1 MCGSKGTSTTSSTF
15 TPPANV
21 SANYDYLANQAKSV
35 AATPF
40 QQYQGE
46 MVAGLTPTQE
56 AGIQNV
62 NAAAGLAQPYYQA
75 GTGYVQQGATPFGQQ
90 ALNQYM
96 SPYIGDVVSQTMAN
110 LGETNAQQ
118 RQQLLG
124 NQVSQGAF
132 GGDRG
137 QIAQAEL
144 ARQQNLATGQTLANV
159 LQGGY
164 GQALGQFNADQA
176 RALQAGSTLGQLGT
190 GAQAAGLQGA
200 QAQLSAGAQQ
210 QAVQQAQDVANQQ
223 QFQAAQAYPFQTT
236 QYLGNLLLGIGG
248 QSGGTSLTNAPGPN
262 VGSQILGGLTT
273 LASIPWGSDERLKEN
288 MEPVGETY
296 DGQKIYKFNY
306 KNDGHTMLG
315 LSAQEVEKHHPDA
328 VHKDGEGMRMVDYEK
343 AVNHAAQRGHF
354 AHGGIPDW
362 MGGAVGADG
371 LGRAHYATDGAIP
384 YSDQPSGGSTK
395 PLTLADVMRVS
406 QGLLADRPG
415 GKTNIPTKTPDIP
428 QDGGLMDVAKQL
440 QNATPEQRANM
451 KANIGALRSNL
462 GVATVSPSDVLGE
475 SQGTYSLGL
484 HYASGGVVG
493 RHGYA
498 GDGTVQS
505 PSPDTQTNQ
514 QPQSLFERVTGQ
526 PLSDNARMGLL
537 AAGLGMLSSKS
548 PFFGVGVGEGATAGL
563 GTYYNAL
570 ANQRAY
576 EKQQRELGLTEE
588 QRDIDRQRLAEEKR
602 YHDIESGLRGQEYG
616 WKAYEYLQSGMKYGT
631 LSTGE
636 KGYVDS
642 RNGVEIPEN
651 KFGEYIQG
659 QMAKMP
665 FGANIL
671 GGKTAIGP
679 TASAGVAPAPSANAK
694 LESTTK
700 AGVVPATASTD
711 QPPAPD
717 ETKPIVDAAK
727 AVLNPPVDTSKAA
740 VVPAE
745 TVLNPPKPAQN
756 TALPFKVGA
765 YGVPE
770 LSAEDHYNPDIL
782 TKAAS
787 YLREKYADLRDP
799 QHEAQTKQALEWEK
813 EARDLQNRKIATS
826 SGTEYIATPGVV
838 RPQSVGP
845 KPIGPDDPKSYVD
858 PDTGAVVQVPVD
870 VGYKTTK
877 GWKPDP
883 EVPSNAVLQSGDK
896 FQDTQKT
903 KSAELESELMKG
915 APTLNNA
922 ISAIINYSAAA
933 KSSEFGPTTTD
944 KAKVAGVLKGL
955 HFDSLA
961 DGVLDGT
968 KTLADVADALK
979 STVDQAQ
986 ASAQAAFPKITQNEF
1001 AIQKEEGTPNPDIDP
1016 SAAQR
1021 LSAVRL
1027 APLLYFNAIISAWQ
1041 NEKQKNNTENF
1052 ESYLATWKKA
1062 HPYSLFQDSARKL
1075 VGNFRGTDL
1084 PKNADI
1090 IDNGLYVMPNAPS
1103 KTNSNLYKAAAA
1115 EGIRAGQTFKVSG
1128 VKHQGKEGWSYDAI
1142 TPSDANSTFDTMTHY
1157 PAFQYGVQ

>member
-1 MCGSKGTSTTSSTF
+1 VCGSKGTSTTSSTF
-15 TPPANV
+15 TPPADV
-21 SANYDYLANQAKSV
+21 TANYDYLANQAKSV

-75 GTGYVQQGATPFGQQ
+75 GTDYVQQGATPFGQQ

-164 GQALGQFNADQA
+164 GQALGQFNADQT

-190 GAQAAGLQGA
+190 GAQSAGLQGA
-200 QAQLSAGAQQ
+200 QAQLGAGAQQ

-406 QGLLADRPG
+406 QGLLADKPG
-415 GKTNIPTKTPDIP
+415 GKTNIPKAPSP
-428 QDGGLMDVAKQL
+428 SEEGGLMDVAKQL
-440 QNATPEQRANM
+440 ANATPEQRANM
-451 KANIGALRSNL
+451 RANAGKL
-462 GVATVSPSDVLGE
+462 GLGTANVQDVLGTPG
-475 SQGTYSLGL
+475 QRVGDVGGLYSAPIGPLQQF
-484 HYASGGVVG
+484 ASGGVVG
-493 RHGYA
+493 RHKYA
-498 GDGTVQS
+498 TDGSVQES
-505 PSPDTQTNQ
+505 AQGTQTTD
-514 QPQSLFERVTGQ
+514 QPQSLFERVSGQ

-537 AAGLGMLSSKS
+537 AAGLGMLSSRS

-576 EKQQRELGLTEE
+576 EKQQRELELTEE
-588 QRDIDRQRLAEEKR
+588 QRNIERQRVGIEAAKSPAEIAKLNAETAAAKAGLYSKIWVEGDGFYLTDNTNPYKPPIKITDDQMRPLGNIDPATVPNAPGSATPGSTVVTPKLGEPAPAPKAGQPNPPAQPKPEEIASSTEQWTPVTTVPTDYHYAGQFNLKNTPGAMEKAVSAGDKLMEEQTHKAQGAFDTLYTLDNMDR
-602 YHDIESGLRGQEYG
+602 SFNDVSKTGILSPGQHIDERTTFAEG
-616 WKAYEYLQSGMKYGT
+616 VNTM
-631 LSTGE
+631 
-636 KGYVDS
+636 S
-642 RNGVEIPEN
+642 R
-651 KFGEYIQG
+651 
-659 QMAKMP
+659 
-665 FGANIL
+665 IL
-671 GGKTAIGP
+671 GGSYIYDPKDVAALEELAKDNKRLGFALSKTMGKEPGFIVQQAIG
-679 TASAGVAPAPSANAK
+679 ANPSAANSPLGFHRLTEALRQASMYEQDRQAFYNAYQAK
-694 LESTTK
+694 FGHLNG
-700 AGVVPATASTD
+700 A
-711 QPPAPD
+711 
-717 ETKPIVDAAK
+717 DALFTQ
-727 AVLNPPVDTSKAA
+727 LNPP
-740 VVPAE
+740 
-745 TVLNPPKPAQN
+745 Q
-756 TALPFKVGA
+756 
-765 YGVPE
+765 
-770 LSAEDHYNPDIL
+770 
-782 TKAAS
+782 
-787 YLREKYADLRDP
+787 KYADR
-799 QHEAQTKQALEWEK
+799 
-813 EARDLQNRKIATS
+813 
-826 SGTEYIATPGVV
+826 
-838 RPQSVGP
+838 
-845 KPIGPDDPKSYVD
+845 
-858 PDTGAVVQVPVD
+858 AVVN
-870 VGYKTTK
+870 T
-877 GWKPDP
+877 
-883 EVPSNAVLQSGDK
+883 
-896 FQDTQKT
+896 
-903 KSAELESELMKG
+903 
-915 APTLNNA
+915 
-922 ISAIINYSAAA
+922 
-933 KSSEFGPTTTD
+933 
-944 KAKVAGVLKGL
+944 
-955 HFDSLA
+955 
-961 DGVLDGT
+961 
-968 KTLADVADALK
+968 
-979 STVDQAQ
+979 
-986 ASAQAAFPKITQNEF
+986 
-1001 AIQKEEGTPNPDIDP
+1001 IDP
-1016 SAAQR
+1016 SHLQAIRAWAQSNQGKDLGEGR
-1021 LSAVRL
+1021 KEFDATWGKG
-1027 APLLYFNAIISAWQ
+1027 AF
-1041 NEKQKNNTENF
+1041 K
-1052 ESYLATWKKA
+1052 LAT
-1062 HPYSLFQDSARKL
+1062 
-1075 VGNFRGTDL
+1075 G
-1084 PKNADI
+1084 
-1090 IDNGLYVMPNAPS
+1090 M
-1103 KTNSNLYKAAAA
+1103 
-1115 EGIRAGQTFKVSG
+1115 
-1128 VKHQGKEGWSYDAI
+1128 
-1142 TPSDANSTFDTMTHY
+1142 
-1157 PAFQYGVQ
+1157 

>member
-1 MCGSKGTSTTSSTF
+1 VCGSKGTSTTSSTF

-21 SANYDYLANQAKSV
+21 QANYDYLANQAKSV

-62 NAAAGLAQPYYQA
+62 NASAGLAQPYYGA
-75 GTGYVQQGATPFGQQ
+75 GAGYVQQAATPFGQQ
-90 ALNQYM
+90 QLNQYM
-96 SPYIGDVVSQTMAN
+96 SPYINDVVSQTMAN

-118 RQQLLG
+118 QQQLLG
-124 NQVSQGAF
+124 NAISQGAF
-132 GGDRG
+132 GGDRAG
-137 QIAQAEL
+137 IAQAEL

-164 GQALGQFNADQA
+164 GQALGQFNADQT

-200 QAQLSAGAQQ
+200 QAQLGAGAQQ

-236 QYLGNLLLGIGG
+236 QFLGNMLLGIGG
-248 QSGGTSLTNAPGPN
+248 QSGGTALTSTPGPN
-262 VGSQILGGLTT
+262 IGSQILGGLTT

-406 QGLLADRPG
+406 QGILGEKPG
-415 GKTNIPTKTPDIP
+415 GKTNIPTKTPDMP

-576 EKQQRELGLTEE
+576 EKQQRELELTEE
-588 QRDIDRQRLAEEKR
+588 QRDIERQRVGLEAAKNPYELAKLQAETAASQAGLYEMRIVPGMGMVRVNKLTGKP
-602 YHDIESGLRGQEYG
+602 DIIGLPQNMQPTVSPSQTTPTGVPKVSETVGAAPKSTEVKEPQTAADYASWQPILSAPEG
-616 WKAYEYLQSGMKYGT
+616 YLPPNQINMYDQKIA
-631 LSTGE
+631 
-636 KGYVDS
+636 D
-642 RNGVEIPEN
+642 
-651 KFGEYIQG
+651 
-659 QMAKMP
+659 
-665 FGANIL
+665 
-671 GGKTAIGP
+671 TARAVAEP
-679 TASAGVAPAPSANAK
+679 VLKQYQTASDAADQQIYRLHEMNAQAANLPTTGFLAQGAYADERTKIAQNANAFVQTFGGQPIFDK
-694 LESTTK
+694 NSLASAESIQKDSFRLGTELARTLGREPGFIVQQSVQANPGINNTKMGWSRITAGLE
-700 AGVVPATASTD
+700 
-711 QPPAPD
+711 Q
-717 ETKPIVDAAK
+717 AARYNQDK
-727 AVLNPPVDTSKAA
+727 NTFLSDYYQRFGNLNGAEDTFRKLNPPEKYSERAILST
-740 VVPAE
+740 VP
-745 TVLNPPKPAQN
+745 K
-756 TALPFKVGA
+756 
-765 YGVPE
+765 GV
-770 LSAEDHYNPDIL
+770 
-782 TKAAS
+782 
-787 YLREKYADLRDP
+787 YADL
-799 QHEAQTKQALEWEK
+799 QK
-813 EARDLQNRKIATS
+813 
-826 SGTEYIATPGVV
+826 Y
-838 RPQSVGP
+838 
-845 KPIGPDDPKSYVD
+845 GPDQMRSKIDSV
-858 PDTGAVVQVPVD
+858 
-870 VGYKTTK
+870 
-877 GWKPDP
+877 
-883 EVPSNAVLQSGDK
+883 
-896 FQDTQKT
+896 
-903 KSAELESELMKG
+903 
-915 APTLNNA
+915 
-922 ISAIINYSAAA
+922 
-933 KSSEFGPTTTD
+933 FGQ
-944 KAKVAGVLKGL
+944 GV
-955 HFDSLA
+955 
-961 DGVLDGT
+961 
-968 KTLADVADALK
+968 
-979 STVDQAQ
+979 
-986 ASAQAAFPKITQNEF
+986 
-1001 AIQKEEGTPNPDIDP
+1001 
-1016 SAAQR
+1016 
-1021 LSAVRL
+1021 
-1027 APLLYFNAIISAWQ
+1027 
-1041 NEKQKNNTENF
+1041 
-1052 ESYLATWKKA
+1052 
-1062 HPYSLFQDSARKL
+1062 
-1075 VGNFRGTDL
+1075 TDL
-1084 PKNADI
+1084 
-1090 IDNGLYVMPNAPS
+1090 MM
-1103 KTNSNLYKAAAA
+1103 
-1115 EGIRAGQTFKVSG
+1115 RQ
-1128 VKHQGKEGWSYDAI
+1128 
-1142 TPSDANSTFDTMTHY
+1142 
-1157 PAFQYGVQ
+1157 

>member
-21 SANYDYLANQAKSV
+21 QANYDYLANQAKSV

-62 NAAAGLAQPYYQA
+62 NASAGLAQPYYGA
-75 GTGYVQQGATPFGQQ
+75 GAGYVQQAATPFGQQ
-90 ALNQYM
+90 QLNQYM
-96 SPYIGDVVSQTMAN
+96 SPYINDVVSQTMAN

-118 RQQLLG
+118 QQQLLG
-124 NQVSQGAF
+124 NAISQGAF
-132 GGDRG
+132 GGDRAG
-137 QIAQAEL
+137 IAQAEL

-164 GQALGQFNADQA
+164 GQALGQFNADQT

-200 QAQLSAGAQQ
+200 QAQLGAGAQQ

-236 QYLGNLLLGIGG
+236 QFLGNMLLGIGG
-248 QSGGTSLTNAPGPN
+248 QSGGTALTSTPGPN
-262 VGSQILGGLTT
+262 IGSQILGGLTT

-406 QGLLADRPG
+406 QGILGEKPG
-415 GKTNIPTKTPDIP
+415 GKTNIPTKTPDMP

-576 EKQQRELGLTEE
+576 EKQQRELELTEE
-588 QRDIDRQRLAEEKR
+588 QRDIERQRVGLEAAKNPYELAKLQAETAASQAGLYEMRIVPGMGMVRVNKLTGKP
-602 YHDIESGLRGQEYG
+602 DIIGLPQNMQPTVSPSQTTPTGVPKVSETVGAAPKSTEVKEPQTAADYASWQPILSAPEG
-616 WKAYEYLQSGMKYGT
+616 YLPPNQINMYDQKIA
-631 LSTGE
+631 
-636 KGYVDS
+636 D
-642 RNGVEIPEN
+642 
-651 KFGEYIQG
+651 
-659 QMAKMP
+659 
-665 FGANIL
+665 
-671 GGKTAIGP
+671 TARAVAEP
-679 TASAGVAPAPSANAK
+679 VLKQYQTASDAADQQIYRLHEMNAQAANLPTTGFLAQGAYADERTKIAQNANAFVQTFGGQPIFDK
-694 LESTTK
+694 NSLASAESIQKDSFRLGTELARTLGREPGFIVQQSVQANPGINNTKMGWSRITAGLE
-700 AGVVPATASTD
+700 
-711 QPPAPD
+711 Q
-717 ETKPIVDAAK
+717 AARYNQDK
-727 AVLNPPVDTSKAA
+727 NTFLSDYYQRFGNLNGAEDTFRKLNPPEKYSERAILST
-740 VVPAE
+740 VP
-745 TVLNPPKPAQN
+745 K
-756 TALPFKVGA
+756 
-765 YGVPE
+765 GV
-770 LSAEDHYNPDIL
+770 
-782 TKAAS
+782 
-787 YLREKYADLRDP
+787 YADL
-799 QHEAQTKQALEWEK
+799 QK
-813 EARDLQNRKIATS
+813 
-826 SGTEYIATPGVV
+826 Y
-838 RPQSVGP
+838 
-845 KPIGPDDPKSYVD
+845 GPDQMRSKIDSV
-858 PDTGAVVQVPVD
+858 
-870 VGYKTTK
+870 
-877 GWKPDP
+877 
-883 EVPSNAVLQSGDK
+883 
-896 FQDTQKT
+896 
-903 KSAELESELMKG
+903 
-915 APTLNNA
+915 
-922 ISAIINYSAAA
+922 
-933 KSSEFGPTTTD
+933 FGQ
-944 KAKVAGVLKGL
+944 GV
-955 HFDSLA
+955 
-961 DGVLDGT
+961 
-968 KTLADVADALK
+968 
-979 STVDQAQ
+979 
-986 ASAQAAFPKITQNEF
+986 
-1001 AIQKEEGTPNPDIDP
+1001 
-1016 SAAQR
+1016 
-1021 LSAVRL
+1021 
-1027 APLLYFNAIISAWQ
+1027 
-1041 NEKQKNNTENF
+1041 
-1052 ESYLATWKKA
+1052 
-1062 HPYSLFQDSARKL
+1062 
-1075 VGNFRGTDL
+1075 TDL
-1084 PKNADI
+1084 
-1090 IDNGLYVMPNAPS
+1090 MM
-1103 KTNSNLYKAAAA
+1103 
-1115 EGIRAGQTFKVSG
+1115 RQ
-1128 VKHQGKEGWSYDAI
+1128 
-1142 TPSDANSTFDTMTHY
+1142 
-1157 PAFQYGVQ
+1157 

>member
-75 GTGYVQQGATPFGQQ
+75 GTDYVQQGATPFGQQ

-164 GQALGQFNADQA
+164 GQALGQFNADQT

-190 GAQAAGLQGA
+190 GAQTAGLQGA
-200 QAQLSAGAQQ
+200 QAQLGAGAQQ

-288 MEPVGETY
+288 MEPIGETY

-371 LGRAHYATDGAIP
+371 LGRAHYALEGSVP
-384 YSDQPSGGSTK
+384 YSEQPSGGSTK

-406 QGLLADRPG
+406 QSLLADKPG
-415 GKTNIPTKTPDIP
+415 GKTNIPKAPSP
-428 QDGGLMDVAKQL
+428 SEEGGLMDVAKQL
-440 QNATPEQRANM
+440 ANATPEQRANM
-451 KANIGALRSNL
+451 RANAGKL
-462 GVATVSPSDVLGE
+462 GLGTANVQDVLGTPG
-475 SQGTYSLGL
+475 QRVGDVGGLYSAPIGPLQQF
-484 HYASGGVVG
+484 ASGGVVG
-493 RHGYA
+493 RHKYA
-498 GDGTVQS
+498 TDGSVQES
-505 PSPDTQTNQ
+505 AQGTQTTD
-514 QPQSLFERVTGQ
+514 QPQSLFERVSGQ

-576 EKQQRELGLTEE
+576 EKQQRELELTEE
-588 QRDIDRQRLAEEKR
+588 QRDIERQRVGLEAAKNPYELAKLQAETAASQAGLYEMRIVPGMGMVRVNKLTGKP
-602 YHDIESGLRGQEYG
+602 DIIGLPQNMQPTVSPSQTTPIGVPKVSETVGAAPKSTEVKEPQTAADYASWQPILSAPEG
-616 WKAYEYLQSGMKYGT
+616 YLPPNQINMYDQKIA
-631 LSTGE
+631 
-636 KGYVDS
+636 D
-642 RNGVEIPEN
+642 
-651 KFGEYIQG
+651 
-659 QMAKMP
+659 
-665 FGANIL
+665 
-671 GGKTAIGP
+671 TARAVAEP
-679 TASAGVAPAPSANAK
+679 VLKQYQTASDAADQQIYRLHEMNAQAANLPTTGFLSQGAYADERTKIAQNANAFVQTFGGQPIFDK
-694 LESTTK
+694 NSLASAESIQKDSFRLGTELARTLGREPGFIVQQSVQANPGINNTKMGWSRITAGLE
-700 AGVVPATASTD
+700 
-711 QPPAPD
+711 Q
-717 ETKPIVDAAK
+717 AARYNQDK
-727 AVLNPPVDTSKAA
+727 NTFLSDYYQRFGNLNGAEDTFRKLNPPEKYSERAILST
-740 VVPAE
+740 VP
-745 TVLNPPKPAQN
+745 K
-756 TALPFKVGA
+756 
-765 YGVPE
+765 GV
-770 LSAEDHYNPDIL
+770 
-782 TKAAS
+782 
-787 YLREKYADLRDP
+787 YADL
-799 QHEAQTKQALEWEK
+799 QK
-813 EARDLQNRKIATS
+813 
-826 SGTEYIATPGVV
+826 Y
-838 RPQSVGP
+838 
-845 KPIGPDDPKSYVD
+845 GPDQMRSKIDSV
-858 PDTGAVVQVPVD
+858 
-870 VGYKTTK
+870 
-877 GWKPDP
+877 
-883 EVPSNAVLQSGDK
+883 
-896 FQDTQKT
+896 
-903 KSAELESELMKG
+903 
-915 APTLNNA
+915 
-922 ISAIINYSAAA
+922 
-933 KSSEFGPTTTD
+933 FGQ
-944 KAKVAGVLKGL
+944 GV
-955 HFDSLA
+955 
-961 DGVLDGT
+961 
-968 KTLADVADALK
+968 
-979 STVDQAQ
+979 
-986 ASAQAAFPKITQNEF
+986 
-1001 AIQKEEGTPNPDIDP
+1001 
-1016 SAAQR
+1016 
-1021 LSAVRL
+1021 
-1027 APLLYFNAIISAWQ
+1027 
-1041 NEKQKNNTENF
+1041 
-1052 ESYLATWKKA
+1052 
-1062 HPYSLFQDSARKL
+1062 
-1075 VGNFRGTDL
+1075 TDL
-1084 PKNADI
+1084 
-1090 IDNGLYVMPNAPS
+1090 MM
-1103 KTNSNLYKAAAA
+1103 
-1115 EGIRAGQTFKVSG
+1115 RQ
-1128 VKHQGKEGWSYDAI
+1128 
-1142 TPSDANSTFDTMTHY
+1142 
-1157 PAFQYGVQ
+1157 